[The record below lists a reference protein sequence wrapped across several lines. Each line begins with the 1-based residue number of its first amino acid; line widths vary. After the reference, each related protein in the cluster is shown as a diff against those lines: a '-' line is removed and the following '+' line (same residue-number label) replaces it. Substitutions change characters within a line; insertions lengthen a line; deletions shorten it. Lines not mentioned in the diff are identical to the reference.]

1 MNIHLFMK
9 RIEKRYDRMT
19 HLSNS
24 LDWNQVILTIW
35 TVVLLPVIT
44 YIGNELKQYAEAR
57 KIDNYNEIL
66 QKSVMSVVKDVYETE
81 VKNIK
86 GTDAWTDEQKE
97 KARSIAKN
105 KIIFALPASAYNCL
119 KSENPDFN
127 EYVYSLIEASL
138 FDLKNKHEVM

>member
-1 MNIHLFMK
+1 
-9 RIEKRYDRMT
+9 MT

-44 YIGNELKQYAEAR
+44 YIGSELKQYAEAR
-57 KIDNYNEIL
+57 KIDNYNELL

-138 FDLKNKHEVM
+138 FDLKNKQEVM

>member
-1 MNIHLFMK
+1 MN
-9 RIEKRYDRMT
+9 

-24 LDWNQVILTIW
+24 LDWNQVILTIR

-119 KSENPDFN
+119 KLENPDFN

-138 FDLKNKHEVM
+138 FDLKNKQEVM

>member
-1 MNIHLFMK
+1 MN
-9 RIEKRYDRMT
+9 

-66 QKSVMSVVKDVYETE
+66 QKSVLSVVKDVYETE

-105 KIIFALPASAYNCL
+105 KIIFALPVSAYKCL
-119 KSENPDFN
+119 KLKNPDFN

-138 FDLKNKHEVM
+138 FDLKNKQEVM

>member
-1 MNIHLFMK
+1 
-9 RIEKRYDRMT
+9 MT
-19 HLSNS
+19 HLSNN

-138 FDLKNKHEVM
+138 FDLKNKQAVM

>member
-1 MNIHLFMK
+1 
-9 RIEKRYDRMT
+9 MT

-119 KSENPDFN
+119 KSGNPDFN

-138 FDLKNKHEVM
+138 FDLKNKQEVM

>member
-1 MNIHLFMK
+1 MN
-9 RIEKRYDRMT
+9 

-24 LDWNQVILTIW
+24 LNWNQVILTIW

-138 FDLKNKHEVM
+138 FDLKNKQEVM

>member
-1 MNIHLFMK
+1 
-9 RIEKRYDRMT
+9 MT

-44 YIGNELKQYAEAR
+44 YIGNEFKQYAEAR

-97 KARSIAKN
+97 KARSIAKH
-105 KIIFALPASAYNCL
+105 KIILALPASAYNCL
-119 KSENPDFN
+119 KLENPDFN

-138 FDLKNKHEVM
+138 FDLKNKQEVM

>member
-1 MNIHLFMK
+1 MNIHHFMK
-9 RIEKRYDRMT
+9 RIGKRYDRMN

-86 GTDAWTDEQKE
+86 GTDAWIDEQKE

-138 FDLKNKHEVM
+138 FDLKNKQEVM

>member
-1 MNIHLFMK
+1 
-9 RIEKRYDRMT
+9 MT

-105 KIIFALPASAYNCL
+105 KIIFALPASAYNL
-119 KSENPDFN
+119 
-127 EYVYSLIEASL
+127 SLIHISEPTRPY
-138 FDLKNKHEVM
+138 

>member
-1 MNIHLFMK
+1 MK

>member
-1 MNIHLFMK
+1 
-9 RIEKRYDRMT
+9 MT

-138 FDLKNKHEVM
+138 FDLKNKHAVM

>member
-1 MNIHLFMK
+1 
-9 RIEKRYDRMT
+9 MT
-19 HLSNS
+19 HLSNN

-66 QKSVMSVVKDVYETE
+66 QKSVMSVVKDVYENE

-119 KSENPDFN
+119 KSGNPDFN

-138 FDLKNKHEVM
+138 FDLKNKQEVM

>member
-1 MNIHLFMK
+1 
-9 RIEKRYDRMT
+9 MT
-19 HLSNS
+19 HLSNI

-138 FDLKNKHEVM
+138 FDLKNKQEVM

>member
-1 MNIHLFMK
+1 
-9 RIEKRYDRMT
+9 MT

-44 YIGNELKQYAEAR
+44 YIGNEFKQYAEAR

-138 FDLKNKHEVM
+138 FDLKNKQAVM

>member
-1 MNIHLFMK
+1 MNIHHFMK

-138 FDLKNKHEVM
+138 FDLKNKQEVM